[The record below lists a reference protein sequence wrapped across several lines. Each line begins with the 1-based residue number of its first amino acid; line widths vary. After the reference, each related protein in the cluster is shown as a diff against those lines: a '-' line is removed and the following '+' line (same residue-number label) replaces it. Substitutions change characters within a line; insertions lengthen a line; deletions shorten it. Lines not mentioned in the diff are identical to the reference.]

1 MRATFCAT
9 DPEQQSGISHLAS
22 RIALRAAV
30 FVLLVPGAIGGWIP
44 FLIAG
49 GAEPVRA
56 WTAHWVLGLM
66 LVVIGWSILLWCT
79 FEFVQRGRGTP
90 SPQSA
95 PTQLVT
101 SGLFRFVRTPMY
113 VGVVTAIAGIA
124 LAKRSLGAAI
134 YCTAVALAFHLRVV
148 LYEEP
153 RLRREFGASFDE
165 YRRKVPRWLPRLSRL
180 RQR

>member
-1 MRATFCAT
+1 M
-9 DPEQQSGISHLAS
+9 SS

-30 FVLLVPGAIGGWIP
+30 FILLVPGAVGGWIP

-49 GAEPVRA
+49 GAGAVRA
-56 WTAHWVLGLM
+56 WTADRVLGLM
-66 LVVIGWSILLWCT
+66 LVALGWSILLWCT

-101 SGLFRFVRTPMY
+101 SGLFRFVRNPMY

-165 YRRKVPRWLPRLSRL
+165 YRRKVPRWLPRLSRP